1 MAPDSAL
8 QNLKPVQKFLYLFVS
23 RCHYMDIDQIRL
35 DQRRTDGIVKNNYQD
50 GRYDRIDEG
59 CACT

>member
-1 MAPDSAL
+1 
-8 QNLKPVQKFLYLFVS
+8 
-23 RCHYMDIDQIRL
+23 MDIDQIRL

-59 CACT
+59 RACA

>member
-1 MAPDSAL
+1 
-8 QNLKPVQKFLYLFVS
+8 
-23 RCHYMDIDQIRL
+23 MDIDQIRL

-59 CACT
+59 CACA